1 MRPPVPSAERPALV
15 AARHPVGRSAVRSR
29 WTLSAAKQLAAVWKL
44 AAGTL
49 SPARSVAPRNRPDRK
64 TLSAPCRAYCE
75 IAMARDLAI
84 DLGTANTLVYQR
96 QRGILFSE
104 PTVLALNKET
114 GAVLA
119 MGEEAWQM
127 IGRTPGYIVAVR
139 PLRSG
144 AISDFDVTEKL
155 IRLIL
160 QRSGVNRFSRPKALV
175 CVPSALTEVERRAVE
190 EATLSAGARSCY
202 LIEEPLAAAIG
213 AGLPIHEPVGNLVV
227 DVGGGTSEVAL
238 ISMGGIVTNTAVRIG
253 GFDID
258 AAIQNFVRR
267 EYTIA
272 IGERTA
278 ERMKISIGSAFP
290 LAEEKKAELRGRDLG
305 TGLPKNILITSEE
318 IREAI
323 NEPVKAIVTAV
334 IECIGAS
341 PPDLVQDVLTNGITL
356 AGGGGM
362 LSGLDMLLSQQAEV
376 PVHVTKQP
384 LEAVVLGAGKCL
396 DAFDSLKSMFIA
408 G

>member
-1 MRPPVPSAERPALV
+1 V
-15 AARHPVGRSAVRSR
+15 
-29 WTLSAAKQLAAVWKL
+29 
-44 AAGTL
+44 
-49 SPARSVAPRNRPDRK
+49 
-64 TLSAPCRAYCE
+64 
-75 IAMARDLAI
+75 ARDLAI

-119 MGEEAWQM
+119 MGDEAWQM

-160 QRSGVNRFSRPKALV
+160 QKGGVTRLARPKVLV

-190 EATLSAGARSCY
+190 EATLSAGARTCY

-213 AGLPIHEPVGNLVV
+213 AGLPIHEPLGNLVV
-227 DVGGGTSEVAL
+227 DIGGGTSEVAL
-238 ISMGGIVTNTAVRIG
+238 ISMGGIVTNTAVRVG
-253 GFDID
+253 GFDLD
-258 AAIQNFVRR
+258 AAIQNYVRR

-278 ERMKISIGSAFP
+278 ERIKIAIGSAFP
-290 LAEEKKAELRGRDLG
+290 MAQEQKAELRGRDLA
-305 TGLPKNILITSEE
+305 TGLPKNVSITSEE

-323 NEPVKAIVTAV
+323 AEQVRTIVAAV

-341 PPDLVQDVLTNGITL
+341 PPDLVQDVLSHGVTL
-356 AGGGGM
+356 TGGGGQ
-362 LSGLDMLLSQQAEV
+362 LHGLDMLISQQAEV
-376 PVHVTKQP
+376 PVHVTPQP
-384 LEAVVLGAGKCL
+384 LEAVVLGAGRCL
-396 DAFDSLKSMFIA
+396 ESFESLKAMFVGA
-408 G
+408 

>member
-1 MRPPVPSAERPALV
+1 V
-15 AARHPVGRSAVRSR
+15 
-29 WTLSAAKQLAAVWKL
+29 
-44 AAGTL
+44 
-49 SPARSVAPRNRPDRK
+49 
-64 TLSAPCRAYCE
+64 
-75 IAMARDLAI
+75 ARDLAI

-104 PTVLALNKET
+104 PTVLALNKDT

-119 MGEEAWQM
+119 MGDQAWQM

-160 QRSGVNRFSRPKALV
+160 QKGGVTRFARPKVLV

-190 EATLSAGARSCY
+190 EATLSAGARTCY
-202 LIEEPLAAAIG
+202 LVEEPLAAAIG
-213 AGLPIHEPVGNLVV
+213 AGLPIHEPLGNLVV

-238 ISMGGIVTNTAVRIG
+238 ISMGGIVTNTAVRVG
-253 GFDID
+253 GFDLD
-258 AAIQNFVRR
+258 SAIQNYVRR

-278 ERMKISIGSAFP
+278 ERIKISIGSAFP
-290 LAEEKKAELRGRDLG
+290 LAQEQKADLRGRDLAS
-305 TGLPKNILITSEE
+305 GLPKNITITSEE

-323 NEPVKAIVTAV
+323 AEPVRTIVAAV
-334 IECIGAS
+334 IECIGSS
-341 PPDLVQDVLTNGITL
+341 PPDLVQDVLSNGVTL
-356 AGGGGM
+356 TGGGG
-362 LSGLDMLLSQQAEV
+362 LLNGLDMLISQQAEV
-376 PVHVTKQP
+376 PVHVTPQP
-384 LEAVVLGAGKCL
+384 LEAVVLGAGRCL
-396 DAFDSLKSMFIA
+396 ESFESLKSMFVGA
-408 G
+408 

>member
-1 MRPPVPSAERPALV
+1 V
-15 AARHPVGRSAVRSR
+15 
-29 WTLSAAKQLAAVWKL
+29 
-44 AAGTL
+44 
-49 SPARSVAPRNRPDRK
+49 
-64 TLSAPCRAYCE
+64 
-75 IAMARDLAI
+75 ARDLAI

-119 MGEEAWQM
+119 MGDEAWQM
-127 IGRTPGYIVAVR
+127 IGRTPGYIVAIR

-144 AISDFDVTEKL
+144 AISDFEVTEKL

-160 QRSGVNRFSRPKALV
+160 QRSGVTRLSRPRALV
-175 CVPSALTEVERRAVE
+175 CVASALTEVERRAVE
-190 EATLSAGARSCY
+190 EATLSAGARTCH

-213 AGLPIHEPVGNLVV
+213 ANLPVHEPIGNLVV

-238 ISMGGIVTNTAVRIG
+238 ISMGGMVTNTAVRVG
-253 GFDID
+253 GFDLD
-258 AAIQNFVRR
+258 AAIQNWVRR

-278 ERMKISIGSAFP
+278 ERIKISIGSAFP
-290 LAEEKKAELRGRDLG
+290 MANEQKAELRGRDLAS
-305 TGLPKNILITSEE
+305 GLPKNILITSEE

-323 NEPVKAIVTAV
+323 AEPVNAIVKAV
-334 IECIGAS
+334 IDCLGQS
-341 PPDLVQDVLTNGITL
+341 PPDLVQDVLNNGITL
-356 AGGGGM
+356 TGGGGM
-362 LSGLDMLLSQQAEV
+362 LAGLDMLLSQQTEV
-376 PVHVTKQP
+376 PVHVTPQP

-396 DAFDSLKSMFIA
+396 EAFDSLKSIFVGA
-408 G
+408 R

>member
-1 MRPPVPSAERPALV
+1 
-15 AARHPVGRSAVRSR
+15 
-29 WTLSAAKQLAAVWKL
+29 
-44 AAGTL
+44 
-49 SPARSVAPRNRPDRK
+49 
-64 TLSAPCRAYCE
+64 
-75 IAMARDLAI
+75 MARDLAI

-119 MGEEAWQM
+119 MGDEAWQM

-160 QRSGVNRFSRPKALV
+160 QKGGVSRLARPKVLV

-190 EATLSAGARSCY
+190 EATLSAGARTCY

-213 AGLPIHEPVGNLVV
+213 AGLPIHEPLGNLVV
-227 DVGGGTSEVAL
+227 DIGGGTSEVAL
-238 ISMGGIVTNTAVRIG
+238 ISMGGIVTNTAVRVG
-253 GFDID
+253 GFDLD
-258 AAIQNFVRR
+258 AAIQNYVRR

-278 ERMKISIGSAFP
+278 ERIKIEIGSAFP
-290 LAEEKKAELRGRDLG
+290 MAHEQKAELRGRDLA

-323 NEPVKAIVTAV
+323 AEQVRTIIAAV
-334 IECIGAS
+334 IECIGSS
-341 PPDLVQDVLTNGITL
+341 PPDLVQDVLSHGVTL
-356 AGGGGM
+356 TGGGGQ
-362 LSGLDMLLSQQAEV
+362 LHGLDMLISQQAEV
-376 PVHVTKQP
+376 PVHVTPQP
-384 LEAVVLGAGKCL
+384 LEAVVLGAGRCL
-396 DAFDSLKSMFIA
+396 ESFESLKAMFVGA
-408 G
+408 

>member
-1 MRPPVPSAERPALV
+1 
-15 AARHPVGRSAVRSR
+15 
-29 WTLSAAKQLAAVWKL
+29 
-44 AAGTL
+44 
-49 SPARSVAPRNRPDRK
+49 
-64 TLSAPCRAYCE
+64 
-75 IAMARDLAI
+75 MARDLAI

-160 QRSGVNRFSRPKALV
+160 QRSGVNRLSRPKVLV

-213 AGLPIHEPVGNLVV
+213 AGLPIHEPVGNLIV

-258 AAIQNFVRR
+258 GAIQNWVRR

-278 ERMKISIGSAFP
+278 EKMKIAIGSAFP
-290 LAEEKKAELRGRDLG
+290 LAEEKKAELRGRDLS

-323 NEPVKAIVTAV
+323 NEPVKAIVSAV
-334 IECIGAS
+334 IECIGSS

-362 LSGLDMLLSQQAEV
+362 LSGLDMLLSQQTEV

-396 DAFDSLKSMFIA
+396 DAFDSLKSMFVP

>member
-1 MRPPVPSAERPALV
+1 
-15 AARHPVGRSAVRSR
+15 
-29 WTLSAAKQLAAVWKL
+29 
-44 AAGTL
+44 
-49 SPARSVAPRNRPDRK
+49 
-64 TLSAPCRAYCE
+64 
-75 IAMARDLAI
+75 MARDLAI

-160 QRSGVNRFSRPKALV
+160 QRSGVNRLSRPKVLV

-258 AAIQNFVRR
+258 GAIQNWVRR

-278 ERMKISIGSAFP
+278 EKMKITIGSAFP

-323 NEPVKAIVTAV
+323 NEPVKAIVSAV
-334 IECIGAS
+334 IECIGSS

-396 DAFDSLKSMFIA
+396 DAFDSLKSMFLT

>member
-1 MRPPVPSAERPALV
+1 
-15 AARHPVGRSAVRSR
+15 
-29 WTLSAAKQLAAVWKL
+29 
-44 AAGTL
+44 
-49 SPARSVAPRNRPDRK
+49 
-64 TLSAPCRAYCE
+64 
-75 IAMARDLAI
+75 MARDIAI

-96 QRGILFSE
+96 QKGILFAE

-119 MGEEAWQM
+119 MGDEAWQM

-144 AISDFDVTEKL
+144 AISDFDITEKL

-160 QRSGVNRFSRPKALV
+160 QKSGVTRFSRPRILISVA
-175 CVPSALTEVERRAVE
+175 SALTEVERRAVE
-190 EATLSAGARSCY
+190 EAALSAGGRSCH
-202 LIEEPLAAAIG
+202 LIEEPVAAAIG
-213 AGLPIHEPVGNLVV
+213 AGLPIHEPLGNLVV

-238 ISMGGIVTNTAVRIG
+238 ISMGGIVTNTAVRVG
-253 GFDID
+253 GFDLD
-258 AAIQNFVRR
+258 AAIQNYVRR

-278 ERMKISIGSAFP
+278 ERIKMSIGSAFP
-290 LAEEKKAELRGRDLG
+290 LAHEEKAELRGRDLA

-323 NEPVKAIVTAV
+323 NEQVRAIITSVV
-334 IECIGAS
+334 ECIGAS

-356 AGGGGM
+356 TGGGAM
-362 LSGLDMLLSQQAEV
+362 LKGLDMLISQEAEV
-376 PVHVTKQP
+376 PVHITEQP
-384 LEAVVLGAGKCL
+384 LEAVVMGAGKCL
-396 DAFDSLKSMFIA
+396 EAFESVRSVLLDSRR
-408 G
+408 

>member
-1 MRPPVPSAERPALV
+1 
-15 AARHPVGRSAVRSR
+15 
-29 WTLSAAKQLAAVWKL
+29 
-44 AAGTL
+44 
-49 SPARSVAPRNRPDRK
+49 
-64 TLSAPCRAYCE
+64 
-75 IAMARDLAI
+75 MARDLAI

-96 QRGILFSE
+96 QRGILFAE

-119 MGEEAWQM
+119 MGDEAWKM

-144 AISDFDVTEKL
+144 AISDFEVTEKL

-160 QRSGVNRFSRPKALV
+160 QRAGVSRLSRPKVLV
-175 CVPSALTEVERRAVE
+175 CVPSALTDVERRAVE
-190 EATLSAGARSCY
+190 EATLSAGARSCH
-202 LIEEPLAAAIG
+202 LIEEPIAAAIG
-213 AGLPIHEPVGNLVV
+213 AGLPIHEPLGNLVV

-238 ISMGGIVTNTAVRIG
+238 ISMGGLVTNTAVRVG
-253 GFDID
+253 GFDLD
-258 AAIQNFVRR
+258 SAIQNYVRR

-278 ERMKISIGSAFP
+278 ERIKISIGSAFP
-290 LAEEKKAELRGRDLG
+290 MTREQQAELRGRDLA
-305 TGLPKNILITSEE
+305 TGLPKNVIITSEE

-323 NEPVKAIVTAV
+323 NEQVRSIITSV

-356 AGGGGM
+356 AGGGSM
-362 LSGLDMLLSQQAEV
+362 LAGFDILVSQECEV
-376 PVHVTKQP
+376 PVNVTDQP
-384 LEAVVLGAGKCL
+384 LESVVLGAGKCL
-396 DAFDSLKSMFIA
+396 ESFEDLKSMFVGA
-408 G
+408 

>member
-1 MRPPVPSAERPALV
+1 
-15 AARHPVGRSAVRSR
+15 
-29 WTLSAAKQLAAVWKL
+29 
-44 AAGTL
+44 
-49 SPARSVAPRNRPDRK
+49 
-64 TLSAPCRAYCE
+64 
-75 IAMARDLAI
+75 MARDLAI

-119 MGEEAWQM
+119 MGDEAWQM

-278 ERMKISIGSAFP
+278 ERMKIAIGSAFP

-323 NEPVKAIVTAV
+323 AEPVKAIVTAV

-396 DAFDSLKSMFIA
+396 DSFDSLKSMFIA